1 MSDTIPKFRKGN
13 AVRIMQVPEAERK
26 GVANLHGT
34 VEAVRDDGWIT
45 IKLVGGKMVDMPA
58 SSLMRSTRSQ

>member
-34 VEAVRDDGWIT
+34 VEVVRDDGWIT

-58 SSLMRSTRSQ
+58 SSLMRSTRS